1 MSYLEQAL
9 ERKLRLEVKARGG
22 LALKFVSPGRVGVPD
37 RLVLIPEGRV
47 YFVELKAPGKSMS
60 PKQVKIA
67 TVFGQLGHQ
76 VWVLD
81 RLEKVEVFIK
91 EVFGP

>member
-9 ERKLRLEVKARGG
+9 ERKLRLEVKAKGG
-22 LALKFVSPGRVGVPD
+22 LALKFVSPERAGVPD

-47 YFVELKAPGKSMS
+47 YFIELKAPGKSMS

-67 TVFGQLGHQ
+67 TAGY
-76 VWVLD
+76 
-81 RLEKVEVFIK
+81 
-91 EVFGP
+91 